1 MSSQEEIIYQGYRE
15 DFFDTLLQNSDLL
28 NKEGLKFNLFPNKPK
43 DKKIKSILEVLRS
56 PIVKSFINCGY
67 KHAIIEN
74 QYFVILKDE
83 FKILKRDIKIYQLL
97 KK

>member
-43 DKKIKSILEVLRS
+43 DKKIKSILDY
-56 PIVKSFINCGY
+56 GY
-67 KHAIIEN
+67 NK
-74 QYFVILKDE
+74 
-83 FKILKRDIKIYQLL
+83 
-97 KK
+97 